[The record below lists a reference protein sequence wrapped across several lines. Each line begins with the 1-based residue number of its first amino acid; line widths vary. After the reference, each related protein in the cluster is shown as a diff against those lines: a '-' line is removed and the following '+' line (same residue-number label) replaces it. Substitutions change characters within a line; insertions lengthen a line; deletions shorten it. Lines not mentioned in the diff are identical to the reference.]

1 MVSAWEIS
9 TVVPLMEAGL
19 LGSAYTDSAS
29 LCLGGRKGRG
39 VTPQASA
46 YPPQNARMA
55 FCSAAALQN
64 PNAAA
69 ALLSP
74 PYCLVIDTIAVY
86 SKIVSYKPLCGFET
100 RSLASIKH

>member
-9 TVVPLMEAGL
+9 IVVPLMEAGL

-74 PYCLVIDTIAVY
+74 PYCLGSIQSQYTQKSSLINHSAV
-86 SKIVSYKPLCGFET
+86 SRHDLSHL
-100 RSLASIKH
+100 